1 MSFAEQGRQAR
12 LPDATKLWHGGGST
26 GRPPVC
32 TCNVQSA
39 FCQLLL
45 IKVCRQATGLF
56 LGVETCTCVN
66 VCARLGWGF
75 GRGGGRMYVAVMV
88 GVVG

>member
-1 MSFAEQGRQAR
+1 M
-12 LPDATKLWHGGGST
+12 
-26 GRPPVC
+26 
-32 TCNVQSA
+32 
-39 FCQLLL
+39 
-45 IKVCRQATGLF
+45 
-56 LGVETCTCVN
+56 ETCTCVN

>member
-39 FCQLLL
+39 SCQLLL
-45 IKVCRQATGLF
+45 IKVCWQATGLL
-56 LGVETCTCVN
+56 LGVETCTCVLQTAFVLRA
-66 VCARLGWGF
+66 VCSGVARMTIIEMT
-75 GRGGGRMYVAVMV
+75 R
-88 GVVG
+88 